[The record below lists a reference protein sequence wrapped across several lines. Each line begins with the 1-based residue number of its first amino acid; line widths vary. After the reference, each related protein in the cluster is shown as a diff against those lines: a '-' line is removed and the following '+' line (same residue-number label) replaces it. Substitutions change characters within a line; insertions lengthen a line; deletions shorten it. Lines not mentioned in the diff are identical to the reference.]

1 MDASSASIVPLEDST
16 HLNMNNSVSLSGS
29 LDFLNLG
36 ELLNLLGTNGSSG
49 MLRVKSSYK
58 AEAGLVYLD
67 KGNPINATNGSLSGI
82 DAIFSLFGWTDGEFE
97 FVQEDP
103 SCAKTINK
111 SRMEIILDGLRLLDE
126 GKIEKL
132 GPQTA
137 PGTQEEP
144 TATSGQ
150 VPLIKGPLVD
160 YSYVVDEEGFYD
172 GDEIVQEGNH
182 GDWIWVILE
191 GMAEISKKTAGSSI
205 EILRI
210 GDGAFLGSVAALITG
225 GRVRTA
231 TVKAVGNVQLG
242 MLDSQLLA
250 NELANVSP
258 DFKNV
263 LNSVDS
269 RLKQVVEMAVKTKE
283 NQHNP
288 ESYIEGKKQ
297 LIKQGQEEERLFII
311 KNGEAVIARQTDNG
325 YVPLAQ
331 LKKGDFFGR
340 IPFLDMGHEP
350 YSAAVFSADNLKL
363 AAVDVKKLESEHQG
377 LSSTLKN
384 IIGHM
389 ATSVSVSTMVICNF
403 QKQKE

>member
-1 MDASSASIVPLEDST
+1 
-16 HLNMNNSVSLSGS
+16 MNNSVSLSGS

-36 ELLNLLGTNGSSG
+36 ELLNLLGSNGSSG
-49 MLRVKSSYK
+49 VLRVKSSYK

-67 KGNPINATNGSLSGI
+67 KGNPINATNGSLSGL
-82 DAIFSLFGWTDGEFE
+82 DAIFSLFGWTAGEFE

-103 SCAKTINK
+103 SCQKTITK

-132 GPQTA
+132 GPTTA
-137 PGTQEEP
+137 ASAQDE
-144 TATSGQ
+144 ATTVSGK

-191 GMAEISKKTAGSSI
+191 GIAEISKQTANGSI
-205 EILRI
+205 DILRI
-210 GDGAFLGSVAALITG
+210 GDGAFLGSVAALISG

-250 NELANVSP
+250 NELANVSA
-258 DFKNV
+258 DFKNI

-269 RLKQVVEMAVKTKE
+269 RLKQVVQMAVKIRE
-283 NQHNP
+283 NQHDP
-288 ESYIEGKKQ
+288 EDYIKGKKQ
-297 LIKQGQEEERLFII
+297 LIKQGQEEDRLFSI
-311 KNGEAVIARQTDNG
+311 KDGEVVIARQIENG

-350 YSAAVFSADNLKL
+350 YSAAVFSSDNLKL
-363 AAVDVKKLESEHQG
+363 AAVDAKKLESEHRG

-384 IIGHM
+384 IIDHL
-389 ATSVSVSTMVICNF
+389 ATSVSVSTLVTCDF
-403 QKQKE
+403 QKEKA

>member
-1 MDASSASIVPLEDST
+1 
-16 HLNMNNSVSLSGS
+16 MNNSVSLSGS

-49 MLRVKSSYK
+49 VLRVKSSYK

-67 KGNPINATNGSLSGI
+67 KGNPIDASNGSLSGLE
-82 DAIFSLFGWTDGEFE
+82 AIFALFGWTDGEFE
-97 FVQEDP
+97 FVQENP
-103 SCAKTINK
+103 SCQKTITK

-126 GKIEKL
+126 GQIEKL
-132 GPQTA
+132 GPA
-137 PGTQEEP
+137 SGSSSLEE
-144 TATSGQ
+144 TTTESGK
-150 VPLIKGPLVD
+150 VSLIKGPLVD

-191 GMAEISKKTAGSSI
+191 GIAEISKQTANGSI

-210 GDGAFLGSVAALITG
+210 GDGAFLGSVAALIAG

-250 NELANVSP
+250 NELANVSV
-258 DFKNV
+258 DFKSV

-269 RLKQVVEMAVKTKE
+269 RLKQIVEMAVKIKE
-283 NQHNP
+283 NQHDP
-288 ESYIEGKKQ
+288 DTYVKGKKQ
-297 LIKQGQEEERLFII
+297 LIKQGQNEERLFTI
-311 KNGEAVIARQTDNG
+311 KDGEVIIARQTDKG

-350 YSAAVFSADNLKL
+350 FSAAVFSSENLKL
-363 AAVDVKKLESEHQG
+363 AAVNTEQLKAEHEG

-384 IIGHM
+384 IIEHM
-389 ATSVSVSTMVICNF
+389 ATSVSVSTLVTCNF
-403 QKQKE
+403 QTNKA

>member
-1 MDASSASIVPLEDST
+1 M
-16 HLNMNNSVSLSGS
+16 SLSGS
-29 LDFLNLG
+29 LSFLNLG
-36 ELLNLLGTNGSSG
+36 ELLNLLGSNGSSG
-49 MLRVKSSYK
+49 VLRIKSSYK

-67 KGNPINATNGSLSGI
+67 KGNPIDATNGTSSGI
-82 DAIFSLFGWTDGEFE
+82 EAIFSLFGWTDGSFE
-97 FVQEDP
+97 FVEEEPTCQ
-103 SCAKTINK
+103 KTITK

-132 GPQTA
+132 GP
-137 PGTQEEP
+137 
-144 TATSGQ
+144 TATASTDQTEKTIVSGK

-191 GMAEISKKTAGSSI
+191 GIAEISKKAANGSI

-210 GDGAFLGSVAALITG
+210 GDGAFLGSVAALISG

-231 TVKAVGNVQLG
+231 TVTAVGNVQLG

-250 NELANVSP
+250 NELANVST
-258 DFKNV
+258 DFKNI
-263 LNSVDS
+263 LISVDS
-269 RLKQVVEMAVKTKE
+269 RLKQVVEMAVKIKQ
-283 NQHNP
+283 NQHDP
-288 ESYIEGKKQ
+288 ASYIKGKKQ
-297 LIKQGQEEERLFII
+297 LIKQGQDEDRLFAI
-311 KNGEAVIARQTDNG
+311 KGGQVVIARQTEKG

-350 YSAAVFSADNLKL
+350 YSAAVFSSDDLKL
-363 AAVDVKKLESEHQG
+363 SAVDTKKLESEHQE
-377 LSSTLKN
+377 LSSTLRN
-384 IIGHM
+384 IIEHL
-389 ATSVSVSTMVICNF
+389 ATAVSVSTRVTCDF
-403 QKQKE
+403 QNQKT

>member
-1 MDASSASIVPLEDST
+1 
-16 HLNMNNSVSLSGS
+16 MNNSVSLSGS

-36 ELLNLLGTNGSSG
+36 ELLNLLGSNGSSG
-49 MLRVKSSYK
+49 VLRIQSSYK

-67 KGNPINATNGSLSGI
+67 KGNPINATNGALSGL
-82 DAIFSLFGWTDGEFE
+82 DAIFSLFGWMDGNFE

-103 SCAKTINK
+103 TCQKTITK

-132 GPQTA
+132 GPTTPDSPAQAEKT
-137 PGTQEEP
+137 TV
-144 TATSGQ
+144 SGK

-172 GDEIVQEGNH
+172 GDQIVQEGNH

-191 GMAEISKKTAGSSI
+191 GIAEISKRTANGSI

-231 TVKAVGNVQLG
+231 TVTAVGNVQLG

-250 NELANVSP
+250 NELANVSA
-258 DFKNV
+258 DFKNI

-269 RLKQVVEMAVKTKE
+269 RLKQVVEMAVKIKE
-283 NQHNP
+283 NHHNP
-288 ESYIEGKKQ
+288 ESSIKGKKQ
-297 LIKQGQEEERLFII
+297 LIKQGQDEERLFTI
-311 KNGEAVIARQTDNG
+311 KDGQAVIARQIENG

-340 IPFLDMGHEP
+340 IPFMDMGHEP
-350 YSAAVFSADNLKL
+350 YSAAVFSSDNLKL
-363 AAVDVKKLESEHQG
+363 AAVDKKKLESEHQG

-384 IIGHM
+384 IIEHL
-389 ATSVSVSTMVICNF
+389 ATAVSVSTRVTCDF
-403 QKQKE
+403 QNLKT